1 MKTIFVFKKQ
11 ESQKDRKNGR
21 LSVKCL
27 FLNFV
32 LKDFFGNVSGHKV
45 SFLIQKFWSDI
56 SKKNPQSSH

>member
-45 SFLIQKFWSDI
+45 SFLIQKF
-56 SKKNPQSSH
+56 